1 MRAVAL
7 ALLLAFGA
15 GVAHA
20 QGVPPPPVPQLPD
33 EPLPEWHPPKPSNR
47 HAMFLQMS
55 PEMREDQRLRQIG
68 IWMSS
73 FGWSAL
79 LLGGVFYVWASNVN
93 QDLANPP
100 PPMPPGQF
108 SPALEDKR
116 NAVETSALTFLGIG
130 AVLAATGFALY
141 TAGQWRMTVHHKRH
155 PDEPL
160 PPLSGF

>member
-7 ALLLAFGA
+7 ALLITVGA
-15 GVAHA
+15 GVANA

-33 EPLPEWHPPKPSNR
+33 EPLPEWHPPKQTNR
-47 HAMFLQMS
+47 RALFLQMS
-55 PEMREDQRLRQIG
+55 PEMRDDQRLRQIG

-73 FGWSAL
+73 LGWAAL
-79 LLGGVFYVWASNVN
+79 LLGGVFYVWAANVN

-100 PPMPPGQF
+100 PPMTPGVF

-130 AVLAATGFALY
+130 GVLAVTGFALY
-141 TAGQWRMTVHHKRH
+141 TAGQWRMTVHHKKH
-155 PDEPL
+155 LDEPL